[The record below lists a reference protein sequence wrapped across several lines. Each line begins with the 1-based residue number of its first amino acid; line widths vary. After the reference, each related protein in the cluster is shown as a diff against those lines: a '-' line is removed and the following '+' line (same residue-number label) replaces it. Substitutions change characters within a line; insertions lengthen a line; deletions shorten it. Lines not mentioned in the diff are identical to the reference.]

1 MTRANRTR
9 YLIKD
14 REQSPIAEAYR
25 ALVFSIQQE
34 QAGRDIR
41 SLLFVGAADGEGTAM
56 VALNTATSL
65 AYSGK
70 KVVLVDCD
78 LRKPIL
84 HEVFYL
90 DNIGMTNIISEGR
103 AWADVLQLTDVVNLK
118 LLAGGSMMPRPIE
131 NLANPKVQE
140 VLAGLREIA
149 DCVVVNSS
157 PILFRDNYVWSDACV
172 LASKVDGVV
181 LVLDSRKVKAAHAKK
196 VLELLN
202 GAKASLLGTVLND
215 VKRDTDLAYYISS
228 DTETNR

>member
-1 MTRANRTR
+1 MTRANRSR

-34 QAGRDIR
+34 QSGRDIR
-41 SLLFVGAADGEGTAM
+41 ALLFTGAAEGEGTAM
-56 VALNTATSL
+56 VALNTAASL

-90 DNIGMTNIISEGR
+90 DNTGMTNIINEGR
-103 AWADVLQLTDVVNLK
+103 PWADVLQLTDVVNLK

-131 NLANPKVQE
+131 NLASPKVHE
-140 VLAGLREIA
+140 VFAGLRETA
-149 DCVVVNSS
+149 DYIIVNSS

-172 LASKVDGVV
+172 LAAKVDGVI
-181 LVLDSRKVKAAHAKK
+181 LVLDSRKVKYTDGRK

-202 GAKASLLGTVLND
+202 GAKASVLGTVLND
-215 VKRDTDLAYYISS
+215 VRQDADLSYYMVSGQ
-228 DTETNR
+228 